1 MVAVAAVAENNKQ
14 KQERVTYFVL
24 LFSDLKI
31 PIFDVKWLF
40 FLSQCYYQIWR
51 FDDVYFF

>member
-1 MVAVAAVAENNKQ
+1 MVAVAAVAENNNQ

-40 FLSQCYYQIWR
+40 FLS
-51 FDDVYFF
+51 